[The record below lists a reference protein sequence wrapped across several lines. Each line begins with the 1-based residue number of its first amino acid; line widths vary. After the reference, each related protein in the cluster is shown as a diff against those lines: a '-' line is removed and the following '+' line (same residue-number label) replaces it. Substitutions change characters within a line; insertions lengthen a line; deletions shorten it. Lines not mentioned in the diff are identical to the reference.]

1 MYCQPK
7 EGACFLMAFTSD
19 SGIGCTA
26 YMVRSASNSLA
37 GSNAAAGRFLSMK
50 QLLNGNECKQ
60 QCFEIQDRLAQML
73 Q

>member
-1 MYCQPK
+1 MYGIH
-7 EGACFLMAFTSD
+7 GAVCKQQ
-19 SGIGCTA
+19 SGWLKCCSRQIL
-26 YMVRSASNSLA
+26 N
-37 GSNAAAGRFLSMK
+37 MK

>member
-1 MYCQPK
+1 MQATVHWVL
-7 EGACFLMAFTSD
+7 EQGGA
-19 SGIGCTA
+19 
-26 YMVRSASNSLA
+26 
-37 GSNAAAGRFLSMK
+37 NAAAGRFLSMK